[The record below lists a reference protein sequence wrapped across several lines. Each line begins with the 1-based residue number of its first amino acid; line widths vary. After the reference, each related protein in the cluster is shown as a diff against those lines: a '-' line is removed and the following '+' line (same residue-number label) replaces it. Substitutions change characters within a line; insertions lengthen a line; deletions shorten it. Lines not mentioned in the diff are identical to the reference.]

1 MQSVREHRVLAL
13 AQPGLE
19 QLVQAELNQLG
30 VVSRIV
36 GGVGASFRG
45 TAATIYSAN
54 LHLRCASRVL
64 LHLGSF
70 RVTTFGQLVR
80 GAQAL
85 SWEEFLAPGE
95 EVRLRV
101 TCRKSRLYHSDAVAE
116 RVADAIA
123 RRSGATLAKRS
134 ALESAQLIVVRLERD
149 VCSIAVDSSGAHL
162 HQRGYRQAV
171 TQAPLR
177 ETLAAA
183 MLLASAWDARSPLVD
198 PLCGSGT
205 IAIEAALLARRMAP
219 GRQRQFRFMCWP
231 SFDAPAWNDVLEQ
244 ALSRE
249 LPSSPAPIYASD
261 RNGWAV
267 RAARQNSARACVAG
281 DVAVARLDVADLV
294 SPHERGWLVTNP
306 PYGARLA
313 AGDREALRELLRVV
327 LSRFPGWRLAVLAPE
342 ALSHMLTG
350 RWLRPVLRASNGGIA
365 VRLYTGQVP
374 G

>member
-1 MQSVREHRVLAL
+1 
-13 AQPGLE
+13 
-19 QLVQAELNQLG
+19 
-30 VVSRIV
+30 
-36 GGVGASFRG
+36 
-45 TAATIYSAN
+45 
-54 LHLRCASRVL
+54 
-64 LHLGSF
+64 
-70 RVTTFGQLVR
+70 
-80 GAQAL
+80 
-85 SWEEFLAPGE
+85 
-95 EVRLRV
+95 
-101 TCRKSRLYHSDAVAE
+101 
-116 RVADAIA
+116 
-123 RRSGATLAKRS
+123 
-134 ALESAQLIVVRLERD
+134 
-149 VCSIAVDSSGAHL
+149 
-162 HQRGYRQAV
+162 
-171 TQAPLR
+171 
-177 ETLAAA
+177 